1 MENVLASRY
10 ASQQMVDIWSA
21 ESRIILERELWVAV
35 LKAQKELGIEIED
48 QVIEDYESVIESVDL
63 NSIRKREKITR
74 HDVKAR
80 LEEFSELAG
89 HQHAHKGMTSRDLT
103 ENVEQLQI
111 KKSLDLVLD
120 LDFNFFID
128 LVFSLLRI
136 VLGIIIFIRFY

>member
-1 MENVLASRY
+1 
-10 ASQQMVDIWSA
+10 MVDIWSA

-111 KKSLDLVLD
+111 KKSIKKRKILPGSCNLIFARVCRGGEGRRKEERTTKKEERR
-120 LDFNFFID
+120 NFGF
-128 LVFSLLRI
+128 
-136 VLGIIIFIRFY
+136 

>member
-1 MENVLASRY
+1 
-10 ASQQMVDIWSA
+10 MVDSWSA

-80 LEEFSELAG
+80 FS
-89 HQHAHKGMTSRDLT
+89 DLP
-103 ENVEQLQI
+103 N
-111 KKSLDLVLD
+111 
-120 LDFNFFID
+120 
-128 LVFSLLRI
+128 SLLEDRI
-136 VLGIIIFIRFY
+136 NRLNNAAREPDIRHQLIQFG